1 MEMKYPI
8 EWTGPHSYFSWR
20 GHMTLGRDCRPKR
33 DTFLDRIASQ
43 ECVDDGRETREEN
56 GILTPV
62 ASAWIVALNN
72 RVLQ

>member
-1 MEMKYPI
+1 
-8 EWTGPHSYFSWR
+8 
-20 GHMTLGRDCRPKR
+20 MTLGRDCRPKR